1 MAERKPAEP
10 AHPFGYREARRVGWG
25 PNEFTSVGR
34 GGACLPDDKVK
45 ELSNFRQLLSGGPRD
60 GKRGW
65 LLPAPSSFEA
75 SPGTG
80 LPARNLNPM
89 SPLC

>member
-10 AHPFGYREARRVGWG
+10 AHPVGYREARRVGWG

-45 ELSNFRQLLSGGPRD
+45 ELSNFRRLLSPH
-60 GKRGW
+60 
-65 LLPAPSSFEA
+65 
-75 SPGTG
+75 
-80 LPARNLNPM
+80 
-89 SPLC
+89 

>member
-10 AHPFGYREARRVGWG
+10 AHPVGYREARRVGWG

-45 ELSNFRQLLSGGPRD
+45 ELSNFRQLLSQGPGAK
-60 GKRGW
+60 GKIVLR
-65 LLPAPSSFEA
+65 SS
-75 SPGTG
+75 S
-80 LPARNLNPM
+80 LNLSCRPM
-89 SPLC
+89 K

>member
-10 AHPFGYREARRVGWG
+10 AHTRRPVGCHAARRVGWG

-45 ELSNFRQLLSGGPRD
+45 ELSNFRQLLSQGLGAK
-60 GKRGW
+60 GKIVLR
-65 LLPAPSSFEA
+65 SS
-75 SPGTG
+75 S
-80 LPARNLNPM
+80 LNLSCRPM
-89 SPLC
+89 K